1 MTFFT
6 QEKGTLLPEKGHL
19 AKLGGGGPAPPRFLR
34 PAEKLKLTH
43 FFLDCKNIKISG
55 ETGKYMIKICAKTRG
70 VKDFISSVGSRLVSG
85 NCHEPEEPIG
95 VSKHENPPCFS
106 GHSFD

>member
-19 AKLGGGGPAPPRFLR
+19 AKLGGAWPPPGSYAPAK
-34 PAEKLKLTH
+34 KLKLTH
-43 FFLDCKNIKISG
+43 FFLDCKNIKISV
-55 ETGKYMIKICAKTRG
+55 ETGKYIIKICAKARG

-95 VSKHENPPCFS
+95 VRKHENPPCFS